1 MKIKNIIFALAIFFT
16 TTSFAMNS
24 KSLIGVVN
32 FMNCLTDSKY
42 GKNEQEQLENIKK
55 QWTQLIEQTDKD
67 LKDINSKLE
76 DEDYIG
82 GLSPQAIE
90 ELNVKQKALSE
101 DIMKYQNQLYQ
112 ILNQANYFFMQKM
125 SNNISVASE
134 KIADK
139 KNLDL
144 VLNKEACFYTN
155 PKLDIT
161 SLVIKEMD
169 LNFDKETAQTE
180 KEKNENATA
189 KTEDQPSVETA
200 QDQPSVETAQKK

>member
-1 MKIKNIIFALAIFFT
+1 MKLKNIILAIAIFFAT
-16 TTSFAMNS
+16 TTSFAMSS
-24 KSLIGVVN
+24 KNVMGVVN
-32 FMNCLTDSKY
+32 FMSCLTDSKY
-42 GKNEQEQLENIKK
+42 GKNEQDQLENIKK

-90 ELNVKQKALSE
+90 ELSLKQKTLSE

-134 KIADK
+134 KIAEK
-139 KNLDL
+139 KNLDI

-155 PKLDIT
+155 SKLDIT

-169 LNFDKETAQTE
+169 INFDKETAQNE
-180 KEKNENATA
+180 KEKSEKVASNIPENIDNET
-189 KTEDQPSVETA
+189 KS
-200 QDQPSVETAQKK
+200 KK